1 MLLLYAL
8 VGVVAVHF
16 SAARAESPVPQD
28 SAARRASDF
37 LPAAPARHWMMIV
50 LHHSATIGGSVDSID
65 AMHRRQKDAGGNPWL
80 GIGYHFVVGNGR
92 SMGDGEIRPTFR
104 WQKQLPGAHAG
115 KREENE
121 QGIGICLIGN
131 FDVSPPTDKQI
142 AATRSLVKTL
152 AARYDIPRSR
162 VLRHQD
168 VGATLCPGRLFPWVQ
183 VQAEVPDSKGS

>member
-8 VGVVAVHF
+8 VGVLAVDF
-16 SAARAESPVPQD
+16 SAARAESPGPHD

-37 LPAAPARHWMMIV
+37 LPAATPRHWTTIV
-50 LHHSATIGGSVDSID
+50 LHHSATDGGSVESID
-65 AMHRRQKDAGGNPWL
+65 AVHRRQKDAGGNPWL

-115 KREENE
+115 KRDENE
-121 QGIGICLIGN
+121 HGIGICLIGN
-131 FDVSPPTDKQI
+131 FDVTPPTDKQV
-142 AATRSLVKTL
+142 AAVRVLVKSLATRYT
-152 AARYDIPRSR
+152 IGRSR
-162 VLRHQD
+162 VIRHQD

-183 VQAEVPDSKGS
+183 VHAEVPDVKSS